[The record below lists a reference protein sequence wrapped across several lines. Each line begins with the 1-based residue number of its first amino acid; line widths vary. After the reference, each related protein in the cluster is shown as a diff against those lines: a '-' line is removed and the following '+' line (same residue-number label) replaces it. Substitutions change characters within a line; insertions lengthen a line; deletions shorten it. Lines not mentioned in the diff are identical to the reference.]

1 MGSSASGYNTAINTK
16 GAMEDIDCSTLPHIH
31 VVAGQNSQGPVFESL
46 PARQIDTHVYE
57 LLASPG
63 LTLNLA
69 RGDIINI
76 ENAMAPAVVLK
87 RGGNFCIQ
95 LYADEVPQADVLQ
108 LERDVQQ
115 QLGGTL
121 DGQYK
126 GNLTFSVPAQHGIE
140 HVNGPFDAFR
150 ERTGIEW
157 YFANI
162 YANLDDDEDE
172 TLLNWWR
179 QD

>member
-1 MGSSASGYNTAINTK
+1 
-16 GAMEDIDCSTLPHIH
+16 MEDINCNELPHIQ
-31 VVAGQNSQGPVFESL
+31 VLAGKNKQGPVFESL

-69 RGDIINI
+69 RGDVINI
-76 ENAMAPAVVLK
+76 ENAMEPAVVLK

-95 LYADEVPQADVLQ
+95 VYADEVSQADVQQ
-108 LERDVQQ
+108 LENDVSE

-121 DGQYK
+121 DGQYQ
-126 GNLTFSVPAQHGIE
+126 GNLTFSVPGHHGID
-140 HVNGPFDAFR
+140 HVNAPFDAFR

-162 YANLDDDEDE
+162 YANLDDDDDE
-172 TLLNWWR
+172 TLLGWWR
-179 QD
+179 KD

>member
-1 MGSSASGYNTAINTK
+1 
-16 GAMEDIDCSTLPHIH
+16 MEDINCEGLPHIRVLTGENTH
-31 VVAGQNSQGPVFESL
+31 GPVYETL
-46 PARQIDTHVYE
+46 PARQIDEHVYE

-63 LTLNLA
+63 LTMNLA

-76 ENAMAPAVVLK
+76 ADPLAPAEVLK

-95 LYADEVPQADVLQ
+95 IYDADTVDQAAVDR
-108 LERDVQQ
+108 LERDVQE

-126 GNLTFSVPAQHGIE
+126 GNLTFSVPGHHGIYN
-140 HVNGPFDAFR
+140 VNGPFDAFR
-150 ERTGIEW
+150 TATGVEW

-162 YANLDDDEDE
+162 YVNLDDDDDE
-172 TLLNWWR
+172 TLLNWWVDR
-179 QD
+179 